1 MDYPIEIRRP
11 CIGDT
16 LPQSLDNYSGVIVFG
31 GPMSAYEDNQYEFLH
46 QELEWIPRVL
56 DSGTPFFGIC
66 LGAQLLA
73 KVLGAK
79 VEPHPQ
85 GLYEIGYFPIF
96 PTRLGRDL
104 FQRAEAMH
112 VFQWH
117 KDGFEL
123 PQGATLLASGQRFE
137 NQAFSY
143 GKAIVGVQ
151 FHPELT
157 PATMLQWTKLG
168 HRRRLPGI
176 QALNTMKR
184 TRDKHEKFVRGWT
197 QKFLNTWLQSDRN

>member
-1 MDYPIEIRRP
+1 M
-11 CIGDT
+11 
-16 LPQSLDNYSGVIVFG
+16 
-31 GPMSAYEDNQYEFLH
+31 
-46 QELEWIPRVL
+46 
-56 DSGTPFFGIC
+56 
-66 LGAQLLA
+66 LA

-176 QALNTMKR
+176 DVRELSIAALRKLH
-184 TRDKHEKFVRGWT
+184 KGPGCVRQMDMLRSPKG
-197 QKFLNTWLQSDRN
+197 